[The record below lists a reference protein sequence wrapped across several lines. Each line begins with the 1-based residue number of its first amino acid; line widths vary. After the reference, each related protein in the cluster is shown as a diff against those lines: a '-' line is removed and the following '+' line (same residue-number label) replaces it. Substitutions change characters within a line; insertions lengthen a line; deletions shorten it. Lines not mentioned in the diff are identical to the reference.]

1 MTRVPILVLALAVV
15 LSACQTAA
23 PTPSPTPTRQAAL
36 TSTPIPA
43 TATDD
48 PFAEARAELLAA
60 LRADPLITDPHVLEA
75 LAAVPRHE
83 FVPPEHL
90 SRAYGNYPLTIGY
103 GQTISQP
110 LVVAWM
116 TQALELEP
124 DDVVLEIG
132 TGSGYQAAVLSAYG
146 VAHVYTIEIIGPLAE
161 QATARLERLG
171 YANVTVRHADGYF
184 GWEEHAPFDAI
195 IVTAAPDHAPPPLL
209 EQLAEGGHMVIPIGP
224 VGAYQSLWLFTKEN
238 GEITSQNLGGVAFVP
253 LTRQVID

>member
-1 MTRVPILVLALAVV
+1 MIRVTLLALALAAV
-15 LSACQTAA
+15 LAACQTAA
-23 PTPSPTPTRQAAL
+23 PPPSPEPVAQAA
-36 TSTPIPA
+36 TEIA
-43 TATDD
+43 TQAATDD
-48 PFAEARAELLAA
+48 PFAEDRAELLAA

-90 SRAYGNYPLTIGY
+90 GRAYGNYPLTIGY

-161 QATARLERLG
+161 QAAARLERLG